1 MQQRGMNIYDCF
13 SLTSNSVCGLLYSLT
28 FLLRAC
34 GKKALLVES
43 QFKGVIVLTGLMFV
57 TWSISK

>member
-1 MQQRGMNIYDCF
+1 MI
-13 SLTSNSVCGLLYSLT
+13 V
-28 FLLRAC
+28 FLLPVIQHFYYDHAA
-34 GKKALLVES
+34 KKALLVES